1 MAVFVP
7 RADVS
12 NPLSKREGDEAQRKL
27 GDELQAFYYAASK
40 LWDLIEQELL
50 GKKGSKFVGV
60 KLVRNK
66 LFEHAVKGEQN
77 SFGVS
82 GNVGPTVKP
91 MRYTK
96 TKDEAPL
103 DAGLLPNVE
112 EFLRHC
118 LERISSIAK

>member
-1 MAVFVP
+1 MGLQEMAVFVP

-66 LFEHAVKGEQN
+66 LFEH
-77 SFGVS
+77 
-82 GNVGPTVKP
+82 
-91 MRYTK
+91 
-96 TKDEAPL
+96 
-103 DAGLLPNVE
+103 
-112 EFLRHC
+112 
-118 LERISSIAK
+118 